1 MGESSGLSV
10 YSGFRGRLSI
20 ERPQNAKFYIKCI
33 GESSGLSL
41 NSGLTKKGLKMLN
54 FTLNAWVKVQDYH

>member
-20 ERPQNAKFYIKCI
+20 ERPQNAKFYIKCM
-33 GESSGLSL
+33 GESSGLL
-41 NSGLTKKGLKMLN
+41 NSG
-54 FTLNAWVKVQDYH
+54 FEADFP